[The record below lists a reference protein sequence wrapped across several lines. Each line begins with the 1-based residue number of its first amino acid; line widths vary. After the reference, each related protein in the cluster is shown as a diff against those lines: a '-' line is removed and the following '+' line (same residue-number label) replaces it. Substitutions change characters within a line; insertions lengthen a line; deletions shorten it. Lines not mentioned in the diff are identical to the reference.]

1 MDLIKRIDSE
11 TQTRDP
17 IKSNYFQV
25 DIKVLITPTVFYA
38 IKDGRRRF
46 VETLLGFDFKFFF
59 FSKLVAKGLD
69 EL

>member
-46 VETLLGFDFKFFF
+46 AETLLGFDYKLFFF
-59 FSKLVAKGLD
+59 QVGC
-69 EL
+69 